1 MKSSDEK
8 RRDPRV
14 SDRVIVRSAHA
25 AGNLETINLSAG
37 GLLCTSPAWVA
48 PMTRMALSL
57 ELPMPAH
64 ESPRLVEGEAVVV
77 RTDPPAP
84 TTNPGGGYRV
94 ALFFSRMDD
103 EHRQALNQFLKLR
116 SR

>member
-1 MKSSDEK
+1 MTSPEEK
-8 RRDPRV
+8 RRHPRV
-14 SDRVIVRSAHA
+14 SGRVTVRSALGA
-25 AGNLETINLSAG
+25 DTFETINLSAG

-57 ELPMPAH
+57 DLPGPARNG
-64 ESPRLVEGEAVVV
+64 PVRVEGEAVVV

-84 TTNPGGGYRV
+84 VSDHRGGYHV

-103 EHRQALNQFLKLR
+103 EHRQALHQFLKFR
-116 SR
+116 SQ

>member
-57 ELPMPAH
+57 ELPMPTPKA
-64 ESPRLVEGEAVVV
+64 PRLVEGEAVVV

-84 TTNPGGGYRV
+84 TTSPGGGYRG
-94 ALFFSRMDD
+94 ALFLSRMDD
-103 EHRQALNQFLKLR
+103 EHRQALHQFLKLR
-116 SR
+116 SQ

>member
-1 MKSSDEK
+1 MKSPDEK

-14 SDRVIVRSAHA
+14 SDRVLVRSAHG

-48 PMTRMALSL
+48 PMTKMALSL
-57 ELPMPAH
+57 ELPGPARNG
-64 ESPRLVEGEAVVV
+64 PTLVEGEAVVV

-84 TTNPGGGYRV
+84 TTNPGDGYRV
-94 ALFFSRMDD
+94 ALFFSRMEDA
-103 EHRQALNQFLKLR
+103 HRQALNQFLKLR
-116 SR
+116 SQ

>member
-8 RRDPRV
+8 RRDPRI
-14 SDRVIVRSAHA
+14 SDRVIVRSAQG

-57 ELPMPAH
+57 ELPGLERDGPT
-64 ESPRLVEGEAVVV
+64 LVEGEAVVV

-103 EHRQALNQFLKLR
+103 EHRLALNQFLKLR

>member
-14 SDRVIVRSAHA
+14 TDRVIVRSTHNDA
-25 AGNLETINLSAG
+25 NLETINLSAG

-48 PMTRMALSL
+48 PMTKMALSL
-57 ELPMPAH
+57 ELPMPTPKA
-64 ESPRLVEGEAVVV
+64 PRLVEGEAVVV

-94 ALFFSRMDD
+94 ALFFSRMDA
-103 EHRQALNQFLKLR
+103 EHREALDQFLKLR
-116 SR
+116 SQ

>member
-14 SDRVIVRSAHA
+14 SDRVIVRSAHG
-25 AGNLETINLSAG
+25 AGDLETINLSAG

-48 PMTRMALSL
+48 PMTKMALSL
-57 ELPMPAH
+57 ELPMPTNSA
-64 ESPRLVEGEAVVV
+64 PRLVEGEAVVV

-103 EHRQALNQFLKLR
+103 EHRETLNQFLKLR

>member
-1 MKSSDEK
+1 MKSPDEK

-84 TTNPGGGYRV
+84 TANPGGGYRV